1 MNLTADL
8 TIMEEAT
15 ELLERINNGGKLP
28 LITSCS
34 PGWIKYCEH
43 YFPDMTENLSS
54 CKSPQQMF
62 GAMYKTYYAQKVGL
76 DPKDIVFVSAIPC
89 TAKKFEV
96 GRDGQSAAGVPD
108 VDIAITTREVGKLID
123 MAGLEFKALP
133 DEAFDNPF
141 DIGSG
146 AGVIFGATGGVM
158 EAALRTAAE
167 VILDKPLETLDFPE
181 VRGTDGIK
189 RATYKLGDLELK
201 VAVTSGTANAKKLL
215 KAVEAGEEEVHFIE
229 VMACPGGCVNGGGQP
244 IQPAKVH
251 NTIDLRA
258 VRASVLYNDDKNEDL
273 RKSHENSAVKKL
285 YEEYFEKPGSH
296 KAHEILHTTYVK
308 RGL

>member
-1 MNLTADL
+1 MNY
-8 TIMEEAT
+8 
-15 ELLERINNGGKLP
+15 IN
-28 LITSCS
+28 IR
-34 PGWIKYCEH
+34 
-43 YFPDMTENLSS
+43 
-54 CKSPQQMF
+54 
-62 GAMYKTYYAQKVGL
+62 
-76 DPKDIVFVSAIPC
+76 VS
-89 TAKKFEV
+89 
-96 GRDGQSAAGVPD
+96 
-108 VDIAITTREVGKLID
+108 
-123 MAGLEFKALP
+123 
-133 DEAFDNPF
+133 
-141 DIGSG
+141 
-146 AGVIFGATGGVM
+146 
-158 EAALRTAAE
+158 
-167 VILDKPLETLDFPE
+167 
-181 VRGTDGIK
+181 
-189 RATYKLGDLELK
+189 
-201 VAVTSGTANAKKLL
+201 KKLL